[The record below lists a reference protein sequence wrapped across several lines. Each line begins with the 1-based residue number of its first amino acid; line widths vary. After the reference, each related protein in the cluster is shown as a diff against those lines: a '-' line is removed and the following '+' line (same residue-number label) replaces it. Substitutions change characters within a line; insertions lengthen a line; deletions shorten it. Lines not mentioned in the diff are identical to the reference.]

1 MAVEVKVPKI
11 GVEMQSAVIDNWLFK
26 NGEWI
31 EKNDI
36 LLEIQ
41 TDKVTY
47 EIGSPSSGYVKIFGE
62 EGQEYDIGE
71 VLAEIVE
78 KMEESQAGTTDA
90 PAATMQVEKAQEKE
104 EKEITGNTTSPST
117 PADKKVKAS
126 PLARK
131 IARDQRLN
139 LAQIKGTGPNGAI
152 VKDDILRKLQ
162 DVSPSVQWEE
172 AQQNSGSAQTV
183 IEEIQ
188 GKADTSASKA
198 IKEVR
203 KISPIRRTI
212 AKKMKE
218 SLLDTAQMTDINE
231 FNVTELV
238 KFRNELKE
246 LQGEIGYKISYLELF
261 VKIMTIILKKIPVLN
276 ASIEGNEITYWEDI
290 NIGVAVA
297 IEDGLVVPVIHQAD
311 KLSLLEIHNRLQ
323 DLIEKA
329 KTNRLSTD
337 EMTGGTFTITNIG
350 SYGGYYGTPIINP
363 PEVAIWGMGAIIQKP
378 VIADGEIVIGEMMGS
393 SLTVDHRLIDGE
405 VAGKFQSEL
414 KKLMENP
421 KLIIAQ

>member
-1 MAVEVKVPKI
+1 MKVEVKVPKI
-11 GVEMQSAVIDNWLFK
+11 GVEMQSAVVDNWLIK

-47 EIGSPSSGYVKIFGE
+47 EIESPSSGYVKILGE

-78 KMEESQAGTTDA
+78 KMEELQAGNADA
-90 PAATMQVEKAQEKE
+90 PAATIQVEKTQKKDSAE
-104 EKEITGNTTSPST
+104 NTASSSASP
-117 PADKKVKAS
+117 DKKVKAS

-131 IARDQRLN
+131 IARDQHLN
-139 LAQIKGTGPNGAI
+139 LAQIRGTGPNGAI

-162 DVSPSVQWEE
+162 DVSPTG
-172 AQQNSGSAQTV
+172 QQDSGSAQAV
-183 IEEIQ
+183 IEEVQ
-188 GKADTSASKA
+188 EKAETPASKA
-198 IKEVR
+198 IKETR

-212 AKKMKE
+212 AKKMNE
-218 SLLDTAQMTDINE
+218 SLLNTAQMTDINE

-261 VKIMTIILKKIPVLN
+261 VKIIAIILKKLPELN
-276 ASIEGNEITYWEDI
+276 ASIEENEITYWEDI

-297 IEDGLVVPVIHQAD
+297 IEDGLVVPVIHQAN
-311 KLSLLEIHNRLQ
+311 KLSLLEIHNKLK

-329 KTNRLSTD
+329 KTNKLSTE

-363 PEVAIWGMGAIIQKP
+363 PEVAIWGMGAIVQKP
-378 VIADGEIVIGEMMGS
+378 VIVNDEIVIGKMMGS

-405 VAGKFQSEL
+405 VAGRFQSEL
-414 KKLMENP
+414 KKLVANP

>member
-1 MAVEVKVPKI
+1 MTVEVKVPKI
-11 GVEMQSAVIDNWLFK
+11 GVEMQSAVVDNWLIK

-47 EIGSPSSGYVKIFGE
+47 EVESPSSGYVKIFGE
-62 EGQEYDIGE
+62 EGQEYKIGE
-71 VLAEIVE
+71 VLAEIVG
-78 KMEESQAGTTDA
+78 KMEELQAGNTDA
-90 PAATMQVEKAQEKE
+90 PSATQHVEKIKKKE
-104 EKEITGNTTSPST
+104 SVEYNASQSVPT
-117 PADKKVKAS
+117 DKKVKAS

-131 IARDQRLN
+131 IAWDQQLN
-139 LAQIKGTGPNGAI
+139 LAEIKGTGPSGAI
-152 VKDDILRKLQ
+152 VKEDILRKLQ
-162 DVSPSVQWEE
+162 DVSPIDQQEE
-172 AQQNSGSAQTV
+172 TQQDFGLTHAITD
-183 IEEIQ
+183 EIYE
-188 GKADTSASKA
+188 KVEASTLKA
-198 IKEVR
+198 IKDIR

-212 AKKMKE
+212 AQKMKE
-218 SLLDTAQMTDINE
+218 SLLNTAQMTDINE

-261 VKIMTIILKKIPVLN
+261 VKITAIILKKIPELN
-276 ASIEGNEITYWEDI
+276 ASIEENKITYWEDI
-290 NIGVAVA
+290 NIGIAVA

-311 KLSLLEIHNRLQ
+311 KLSLLEIHHKLQ
-323 DLIEKA
+323 ELIKKA
-329 KTNRLSTD
+329 KTNKLSTV
-337 EMTGGTFTITNIG
+337 EMSGGTFTITNIG

-363 PEVAIWGMGAIIQKP
+363 PEVAIWGMGAILQKP
-378 VIADGEIVIGEMMGS
+378 VIVNGEIIVGEMIGS

-405 VAGKFQSEL
+405 VAGRFQSEL
-414 KKLMENP
+414 KKLVENP